1 MDKNVILTAF
11 SLPILIAILGIIKGV
26 TATEGWGAIAGGI
39 IIMFAIIAAL
49 MAGIS
54 LFLVRK
60 RKLTWW
66 HGFVISIGSFV
77 VALLILLVYA
87 YVQDM

>member
-1 MDKNVILTAF
+1 MDKNAILTAF
-11 SLPILIAILGIIKGV
+11 SLPILIAILGLVKGV
-26 TATEGWGAIAGGI
+26 TATEGWGAIGAGI
-39 IIMFAIIAAL
+39 VLFFAFVAAL
-49 MAGIS
+49 VSGIG
-54 LFLVRK
+54 LFFLRSRQLV
-60 RKLTWW
+60 WW